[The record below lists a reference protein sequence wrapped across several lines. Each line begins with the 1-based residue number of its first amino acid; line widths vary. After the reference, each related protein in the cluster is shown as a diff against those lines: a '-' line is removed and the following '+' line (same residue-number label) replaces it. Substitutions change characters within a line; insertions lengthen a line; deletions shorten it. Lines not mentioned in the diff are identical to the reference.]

1 MRAPRVEPQAAP
13 GGWEVTPRGRGCQA
27 QDEQCG
33 DRPAMGGAGG
43 QALGKRWTLWQ
54 GRPRS
59 RCPSYRTLL
68 RPVRVQGS
76 LGTFFRE
83 SGCSQ
88 VAEAIASWSLAGQKL
103 LSGPLTLP
111 ASDSSH
117 LTRSGCWYPSRTPS
131 VLMGLWVCSRP
142 SAASLGLCYSKFSS
156 GPPVPRAA
164 PRPCPPPGGCS
175 SLPRGPSCTVGD
187 EGKDPGPGLC
197 FGARAAGSKAQG
209 DVTQVRAEPHPL
221 PGSRFLDKF
230 CGFSHLKRFGGS
242 TETPW
247 VAFWCY
253 ITIASLC
260 QSRVSNA
267 KSGVETPCRGGREP
281 RWAARRCGPGVP
293 HELRQHLIN
302 STCQQGLARAQ
313 ESVPIRHRRIRDVLL
328 ATGQGSGWR
337 RVEAGLVVTPGAACV
352 SMPE

>member
-1 MRAPRVEPQAAP
+1 M
-13 GGWEVTPRGRGCQA
+13 
-27 QDEQCG
+27 
-33 DRPAMGGAGG
+33 
-43 QALGKRWTLWQ
+43 
-54 GRPRS
+54 
-59 RCPSYRTLL
+59 
-68 RPVRVQGS
+68 
-76 LGTFFRE
+76 
-83 SGCSQ
+83 
-88 VAEAIASWSLAGQKL
+88 
-103 LSGPLTLP
+103 LT
-111 ASDSSH
+111 
-117 LTRSGCWYPSRTPS
+117 
-131 VLMGLWVCSRP
+131 GLWVCSRP
-142 SAASLGLCYSKFSS
+142 SAASLGPCCSKFSS

-197 FGARAAGSKAQG
+197 FGAHVAGSEAQG

-253 ITIASLC
+253 ITISSLC

-281 RWAARRCGPGVP
+281 HWAAQRCGPAVP

-302 STCQQGLARAQ
+302 STCQQGLAQAQ
-313 ESVPIRHRRIRDVLL
+313 ESVPIRHPRIRDVLL